1 MYHLNIMNA
10 ICWQIINTNVYKK
23 FLKLLVITSKILK
36 EQFDC
41 ENLKYIN
48 IFYCFLNLDIPYIEN
63 LVYNNYCFV

>member
-10 ICWQIINTNVYKK
+10 ICWQIINNNAFKK

-41 ENLKYIN
+41 ENLNNIN
-48 IFYCFLNLDIPYIEN
+48 IFYFFLNLDIPYIEN